1 MAYTI
6 TLTDGSPF
14 ATIPDG
20 TVNQASSVTLV
31 GKNYAGY
38 GQFLD
43 ENFIKM
49 LENFADNT
57 SPPAPLIGQLWW
69 DKLNNLLKVNYNGNP
84 TTGWKTI
91 SAATASG
98 TAPTANVTGDLWYDT
113 TNQQL
118 KVWTGSAFLVV
129 GPAYSAST
137 GQAGAIPE
145 FINDIGGTP
154 QPVTS
159 LYVDNN
165 RVAIVSKN
173 SVFTPQSPISTW
185 FPRIYPGITAN
196 VDLGGSF
203 SGNLISLGNITASA
217 GGTSNVAVLSA
228 LGVGVTGI
236 VSASGNVT
244 GGNITSGGTATVTG
258 NITGGNIA
266 IGGLATVTG
275 TITGGN
281 IATGGSITAT
291 GNITSTANVAG
302 GNVTSTGIVSA
313 IGTVTGGN
321 IATGGIITAG
331 STVSA
336 AGNITSSANIAGAN
350 IIASAN
356 VSAVGNV
363 NALFFN
369 GNGFALTG
377 IAASA
382 SAVKIQS
389 TAPNNLSNVVAL
401 SNGSDGGNIT
411 FAVTGTANVVVV
423 SQSGI
428 ITSGSLT
435 LNSGNAA
442 TAIVN
447 GAANMAGNI
456 GSSTGYFNQV
466 FATATTALYA
476 DVAERFESDELLDP
490 GTVVELGGAKEITR
504 SRVELSEN
512 VFGVIST
519 KPAFTMNGGAGEN
532 DTHPAVAMTGRVP
545 VNVTGII
552 NKGDRLVSAG
562 NGIARAA
569 KPGEATAFNVIGRSL
584 VSKSTNDLGTVE
596 AIVSIQI

>member
-1 MAYTI
+1 MAYNI
-6 TLTDGSPF
+6 TLTDGTTF
-14 ATIPDG
+14 ATIADG
-20 TVNQASSVTLV
+20 TVNTASSVTLV

-43 ENFIKM
+43 ENFIQM
-49 LENFADNT
+49 LENFSNGTAPT
-57 SPPAPLIGQLWW
+57 APLTGQLWW
-69 DKLNNLLKVNYNGNP
+69 DSTNFLLKVYNG
-84 TTGWKTI
+84 TIFKTI
-91 SAATASG
+91 SAATSSA
-98 TAPTANVTGDLWYDT
+98 TAPISNVTGDLWYDT

-129 GPAYSAST
+129 GPAFSSAT

-145 FINDIGGTP
+145 FINDISGSP

-159 LYVDNN
+159 LYVNNN
-165 RVAIVSKN
+165 RVAIVSLN
-173 SVFTPQSPISTW
+173 SLFTPQSPISTW
-185 FPRIYPGITAN
+185 FPRIFPGITAN
-196 VDLGGSF
+196 TNLGASF

-217 GGTSNVAVLSA
+217 GGTANVAVLSA

-236 VSASGNVT
+236 VSASGNIT
-244 GGNITSGGTATVTG
+244 GGNIASGGTATVTG
-258 NITGGNIA
+258 NVTGGNLS

-275 TITGGN
+275 NITGGN

-291 GNITSTANVAG
+291 GTGNITGNING
-302 GNVTSTGIVSA
+302 GNLRTTGLITA
-313 IGTVTGGN
+313 TGTVTGGN
-321 IATGGIITAG
+321 VASGGFITAG
-331 STVSA
+331 STVSSV
-336 AGNITSSANIAGAN
+336 GNITSSANIAGVN
-350 IIASAN
+350 IISGAN
-356 VSAVGNV
+356 VSAVGNISGS
-363 NALFFN
+363 FFL
-369 GNGFALTG
+369 GNGSQLTG
-377 IAASA
+377 LGQAFS
-382 SAVKIQS
+382 VTKIES
-389 TAPNNLSNVVAL
+389 GLSNVAIA
-401 SNGSDGGNIT
+401 SANANIT
-411 FAVTGTANVVVV
+411 MAVSTTANVVVV
-423 SQSGI
+423 SQNGVSITTQSANATSPG
-428 ITSGSLT
+428 TSGLS
-435 LNSGNAA
+435 
-442 TAIVN
+442 TAYIEHL
-447 GAANMAGNI
+447 GTTGIGNI
-456 GSSTGYFNQV
+456 GSVGSYFNQV

-569 KPGEATAFNVIGRSL
+569 KPGEATAFNVIGRAL

>member
-1 MAYTI
+1 MAYNI
-6 TLTDGSPF
+6 TLTNGNTF
-14 ATIPDG
+14 ATIADG
-20 TVNQASSVTLV
+20 TVNTASSVTLV

-43 ENFIKM
+43 ENFIQM
-49 LENFADNT
+49 LENFSNSTAPT
-57 SPPAPLIGQLWW
+57 APLIGQLWW
-69 DKLNNLLKVNYNGNP
+69 DSANFLLKVYNG
-84 TTGWKTI
+84 TVFKTI
-91 SAATASG
+91 SAATAST
-98 TAPTANVTGDLWYDT
+98 TAPTSNVTGDLWYDI

-129 GPAYSAST
+129 GPAYSSAT

-145 FINDIGGTP
+145 FINDISGSP

-165 RVAIVSKN
+165 RVAIVSLN
-173 SVFTPQSPISTW
+173 SLFTPQSPISTW

-196 VDLGGSF
+196 TALGASF

-217 GGTSNVAVLSA
+217 GGTANVAVLSA

-236 VSASGNVT
+236 VSASGNIT
-244 GGNITSGGTATVTG
+244 GGNIASGGTATVTG

-275 TITGGN
+275 NITGGN

-291 GNITSTANVAG
+291 GTGNITGNING
-302 GNVTSTGIVSA
+302 GNLRTTGLITA
-313 IGTVTGGN
+313 TGTVTGGN
-321 IATGGIITAG
+321 VASGGFITAG
-331 STVSA
+331 STVSS
-336 AGNITSSANIAGAN
+336 AGNITSAANIAGVN
-350 IIASAN
+350 IIASTN

-363 NALFFN
+363 AGTYFL
-369 GNGFALTG
+369 GNGSQLTG
-377 IAASA
+377 ISAAVSV
-382 SAVKIQS
+382 SKIES
-389 TAPNNLSNVVAL
+389 GLSNVQIA
-401 SNGSDGGNIT
+401 SANANIT
-411 FAVTGTANVVVV
+411 MAVSTTSNVVVV
-423 SQSGI
+423 STTGI
-428 ITSGSLT
+428 TTVGSLT
-435 LNSGNAA
+435 LNTGN
-442 TAIVN
+442 TALTAVVN
-447 GAANMAGNI
+447 GAGNGVGNI
-456 GSSTGYFNQV
+456 GSSTGYFNRI
-466 FATATTALYA
+466 FAVATSALYA

-519 KPAFTMNGGAGEN
+519 RPAFTMNGGAGEN

-562 NGIARAA
+562 NGIARSA
-569 KPGEATAFNVIGRSL
+569 KPGEATAFNVIGRAL
-584 VSKSTNDLGTVE
+584 VSKSTNELGTVE

>member
-1 MAYTI
+1 MAYNI
-6 TLTDGSPF
+6 TLTNGNTF
-14 ATIPDG
+14 ATIADG
-20 TVNQASSVTLV
+20 TVNTASSVTLV

-43 ENFIKM
+43 ENFIQM
-49 LENFADNT
+49 LENFSNAT
-57 SPPAPLIGQLWW
+57 APTAPLTGQLWW
-69 DKLNNLLKVNYNGNP
+69 DSTNFLLKVYNG
-84 TTGWKTI
+84 TIFKTI
-91 SAATASG
+91 SAATSSA
-98 TAPTANVTGDLWYDT
+98 TAPTSNVTGDLWYDT

-129 GPAYSAST
+129 GPAFSSAT

-145 FINDIGGTP
+145 FINDISGSP

-165 RVAIVSKN
+165 RVAIVSLN
-173 SVFTPQSPISTW
+173 SLFTPQSPISTW
-185 FPRIYPGITAN
+185 FPRIFPGITAN
-196 VDLGGSF
+196 TTLGASF

-217 GGTSNVAVLSA
+217 GGTANVAVLSA

-236 VSASGNVT
+236 VSASGNIT
-244 GGNITSGGTATVTG
+244 GGNIASGGTATVTG

-275 TITGGN
+275 NITGGN
-281 IATGGSITAT
+281 IASGGSITAT
-291 GNITSTANVAG
+291 GTGNITGNVNG
-302 GNVTSTGIVSA
+302 GNLRTTGLITA
-313 IGTVTGGN
+313 TGTVTGGN
-321 IATGGIITAG
+321 VASGGFITAG
-331 STVSA
+331 STVSSV
-336 AGNITSSANIAGAN
+336 GNITSAANVAGAN
-350 IIASAN
+350 VIASVN

-363 NALFFN
+363 AGTYFI
-369 GNGFALTG
+369 GNGSQLTG
-377 IAASA
+377 ISAAVSV
-382 SAVKIQS
+382 SKIES
-389 TAPNNLSNVVAL
+389 GLSNVQIA
-401 SNGSDGGNIT
+401 SANANIT
-411 FAVTGTANVVVV
+411 MAVSTTANVVVV
-423 SQSGI
+423 SQNGLSITTQSANATSPG
-428 ITSGSLT
+428 TSGLSTAYIEHLG
-435 LNSGNAA
+435 SNA
-442 TAIVN
+442 V
-447 GAANMAGNI
+447 GNI
-456 GSSTGYFNQV
+456 GSSASYFNRI

-490 GTVVELGGAKEITR
+490 GTVVELGGSKEITR

-519 KPAFTMNGGAGEN
+519 RPAFTMNGGAGED

-545 VNVTGII
+545 VNVTGTI

-569 KPGEATAFNVIGRSL
+569 KPGEATAFNVIGRAL